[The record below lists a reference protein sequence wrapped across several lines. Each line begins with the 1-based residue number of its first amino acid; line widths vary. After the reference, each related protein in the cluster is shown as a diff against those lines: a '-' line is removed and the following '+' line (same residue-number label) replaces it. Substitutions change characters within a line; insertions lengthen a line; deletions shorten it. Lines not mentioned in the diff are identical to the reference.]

1 MRKYTRLLTTATAVG
16 LSTSLATGIA
26 VAAPTNPEG
35 IEIPSNPET
44 VLGENFADIAST
56 GEFSDLIDQLA
67 KQAQDSQAFL
77 DKLGGDLNSLF
88 VGGDA
93 EKDITAALNELRDV
107 VNSLVT
113 DFAPTESKPSE
124 EDGGTQTG
132 GESTEGIEGTE
143 GTEGVTE
150 GTQAEPEGTESEGTE
165 TDEDESTETGVDAG
179 TQTGEDVDP
188 QPEENKPAPEETE
201 KTEDKESD
209 SAKELTW
216 KIKVSDLTSAY
227 GDKEK
232 VEGQQMVLIDIPE
245 GVDPLSIK
253 VTRDG
258 RDIVVGTSEE
268 STSIAVPAFSDQ
280 ELEVTATVHDG
291 ETKNGVTK
299 KAPKDIELSALAL
312 PVDKAGAIP
321 KVDNTELSV
330 LINKAQ
336 QQGNI
341 SIENIYITKDGD
353 ILVGPDKKPLD
364 LNDAAVGTSGSI
376 EDIATSIISGE
387 TKVSDANSQ
396 LKSFVAA
403 LATLSDK
410 ASPEQKKKAAEYLR
424 EVMKTREGKDS
435 KSTDKTDKSESDK
448 DKTASDLDKLFEDGG
463 LFSELFGGGADKE
476 DENESKVS
484 DKDDKSDKDKTDK
497 DKTDKDKTDKDK
509 TDKDKTDKT
518 ESKDETNGT
527 EPSGEKRLIDEETA
541 ELIKA
546 GLLGAGATLLVSS
559 IVKGL
564 KGGKDLSSSADKA
577 ESEDIKS
584 KDAKDL
590 TVEELLKLAGESAK
604 GAEKTTESAQPTGSE
619 ARTTEREAPTTPSME
634 SESESTSR
642 VAEPSENSQSGSSNY
657 TGTSGG
663 SGSTG
668 SGSTSTSGGS
678 TGGGSTDGYS
688 EGYNDGYDD
697 AAADGAGQPESPA
710 EADYNN
716 AAAESMPV
724 TGMDSST
731 KVLAGLAVALMV
743 AAGAFIGIAR
753 RKTDQ

>member
-26 VAAPTNPEG
+26 VAAPADNA
-35 IEIPSNPET
+35 EINPET
-44 VLGENFADIAST
+44 ILGENFADIAST
-56 GEFSDLIDQLA
+56 GEFSNLIDRIA

-77 DKLGGDLNSLF
+77 DKLGGDLDSLF
-88 VGGDA
+88 KGGDKD
-93 EKDITAALNELRDV
+93 KDITAALEELRDV

-113 DFAPTESKPSE
+113 DFAPTESE
-124 EDGGTQTG
+124 A
-132 GESTEGIEGTE
+132 GES
-143 GTEGVTE
+143 
-150 GTQAEPEGTESEGTE
+150 
-165 TDEDESTETGVDAG
+165 ESTETG
-179 TQTGEDVDP
+179 TQTGEESTEGAEDGTEDTETQPEGTEAGEGESTESGVDAGAQTGEDTDP
-188 QPEENKPAPEETE
+188 QPEESTSGSDEGTD
-201 KTEDKESD
+201 KTDKTDTDKKSD
-209 SAKELTW
+209 SAKELSW

-227 GDKEK
+227 GDKDK

-258 RDIVVGTSEE
+258 RDIVVGTSED

-280 ELEVTATVHDG
+280 ELEVTATVKDG
-291 ETKNGVTK
+291 ETKNGVTSMP
-299 KAPKDIELSALAL
+299 PKDIELSALAL

-341 SIENIYITKDGD
+341 SIENIYITEDGD

-364 LNDAAVGTSGSI
+364 LSDAAVGTTGSI

-410 ASPEQKKKAAEYLR
+410 ASPEQKEKAAEYLR
-424 EVMKTREGKDS
+424 EVMNKREGKDS
-435 KSTDKTDKSESDK
+435 ESTDKTDKSESEGDKSKSDSDK
-448 DKTASDLDKLFEDGG
+448 DKTAGDLDSLFEEGG

-484 DKDDKSDKDKTDK
+484 DKDGKSDKSESEDKTD
-497 DKTDKDKTDKDK
+497 DTDQT
-509 TDKDKTDKT
+509 
-518 ESKDETNGT
+518 
-527 EPSGEKRLIDEETA
+527 GEKRLIDDETA
-541 ELIKA
+541 KLIKT
-546 GLLGAGATLLVSS
+546 GLLGAGATLLVST
-559 IVKGL
+559 IVKDL
-564 KGGKDLSSSADKA
+564 KEGKGLSSSADKTEA
-577 ESEDIKS
+577 

-590 TVEELLKLAGESAK
+590 TVEELLKLAGESEK
-604 GAEKTTESAQPTGSE
+604 TGEKTTESARPTESST
-619 ARTTEREAPTTPSME
+619 RTTERDESTTPSTE
-634 SESESTSR
+634 SERESTSR
-642 VAEPSENSQSGSSNY
+642 ASEPREDSQSGVATEPTDTGSTGTTSGTTSGSSN
-657 TGTSGG
+657 T
-663 SGSTG
+663 GSTG
-668 SGSTSTSGGS
+668 SRSGSTSNTGGS
-678 TGGGSTDGYS
+678 AGSAGSDGYS

-697 AAADGAGQPESPA
+697 AAADGAEQPASPA

-731 KVLAGLAVALMV
+731 KILAGLAVALLV

-753 RKTDQ
+753 RKTD

>member
-26 VAAPTNPEG
+26 VAAPADKA
-35 IEIPSNPET
+35 EINPET
-44 VLGENFADIAST
+44 ILGENFADIAST
-56 GEFSDLIDQLA
+56 GEFSNLIDRIA

-77 DKLGGDLNSLF
+77 DKLGGDLDSLF
-88 VGGDA
+88 KGGDKD
-93 EKDITAALNELRDV
+93 KDITAALEELRDV

-113 DFAPTESKPSE
+113 DFAPTESEAGESE
-124 EDGGTQTG
+124 STETGTQTG
-132 GESTEGIEGTE
+132 EESTEGAEDGTEDTETQPEGTEAGEGESTE
-143 GTEGVTE
+143 
-150 GTQAEPEGTESEGTE
+150 S
-165 TDEDESTETGVDAG
+165 GVDAG
-179 TQTGEDVDP
+179 TQTGEDTNP
-188 QPEENKPAPEETE
+188 KPEEGTSGSDESTD
-201 KTEDKESD
+201 KTDKTDTDKKSD
-209 SAKELTW
+209 SAKELIW

-227 GDKEK
+227 GDKDK

-258 RDIVVGTSEE
+258 RDIVVGTSED

-280 ELEVTATVHDG
+280 ELEVTATVKDG
-291 ETKNGVTK
+291 ETKNGVTSMP
-299 KAPKDIELSALAL
+299 PKDIELSALAL

-330 LINKAQ
+330 LLNKAQ

-364 LNDAAVGTSGSI
+364 LSDAAVGTTGSI

-410 ASPEQKKKAAEYLR
+410 ASPEQKEKAAEYLR
-424 EVMKTREGKDS
+424 EVMKTREGKGS
-435 KSTDKTDKSESDK
+435 KSTDKADKSESDK

-476 DENESKVS
+476 DKNESKVT
-484 DKDDKSDKDKTDK
+484 DKDDKSDKS
-497 DKTDKDKTDKDK
+497 
-509 TDKDKTDKT
+509 DKTDKT
-518 ESKDETNGT
+518 DSEDKTDKTDDTSKTGKEG
-527 EPSGEKRLIDEETA
+527 LIDEKTA

-546 GLLGAGATLLVSS
+546 GLLGAGATLLVSTIAKS
-559 IVKGL
+559 L
-564 KGGKDLSSSADKA
+564 KGDKGLSSSADKTD
-577 ESEDIKS
+577 S
-584 KDAKDL
+584 AKDL
-590 TVEELLKLAGESAK
+590 NVEELLKRVSESEK
-604 GAEKTTESAQPTGSE
+604 TGEKTTES
-619 ARTTEREAPTTPSME
+619 TTSTPTTASKE
-634 SESESTSR
+634 SETPRSESTSKSASSD
-642 VAEPSENSQSGSSNY
+642 AESDKDSNSAVDEP
-657 TGTSGG
+657 TDAGTTGG

-668 SGSTSTSGGS
+668 AGSNSGQSGSTGRSGGGS

-697 AAADGAGQPESPA
+697 AAADGAEQPASPA

-731 KVLAGLAVALMV
+731 KILAGLAVALMV

>member
-26 VAAPTNPEG
+26 VAAPADNA
-35 IEIPSNPET
+35 EINPET
-44 VLGENFADIAST
+44 ILGEDFADIAST
-56 GEFSDLIDQLA
+56 GEFSNLIDRIA

-77 DKLGGDLNSLF
+77 DKLGGDLDSLF
-88 VGGDA
+88 KGGDKD
-93 EKDITAALNELRDV
+93 KDITAALEELRDV

-113 DFAPTESKPSE
+113 DFAPTESEAGESE
-124 EDGGTQTG
+124 STETGTQTG
-132 GESTEGIEGTE
+132 EESTEGAEDGTEDTETQPEGTEAGEGESTE
-143 GTEGVTE
+143 
-150 GTQAEPEGTESEGTE
+150 S
-165 TDEDESTETGVDAG
+165 GVDAG
-179 TQTGEDVDP
+179 TQTGEDTNP
-188 QPEENKPAPEETE
+188 KPEEGTSGSDESTD
-201 KTEDKESD
+201 KTDKTDTDKKSD
-209 SAKELTW
+209 SAKELIW

-227 GDKEK
+227 GDEEK

-258 RDIVVGTSEE
+258 RDIVVGTSED

-280 ELEVTATVHDG
+280 ELEVTATVKDG
-291 ETKNGVTK
+291 ETKNGVTSMP
-299 KAPKDIELSALAL
+299 PKDIELSALAL

-341 SIENIYITKDGD
+341 SIENIYITEDGD
-353 ILVGPDKKPLD
+353 ILVGSDKKPLD
-364 LNDAAVGTSGSI
+364 LSDAAVGTTGSI

-410 ASPEQKKKAAEYLR
+410 ASPEQKEKAAEYLR
-424 EVMKTREGKDS
+424 EVMKTREGEDS
-435 KSTDKTDKSESDK
+435 ESTDKTDKTESEGDKSEGDKSETDK
-448 DKTASDLDKLFEDGG
+448 DKTASDLDSLFEEGG
-463 LFSELFGGGADKE
+463 IFSDLFGGGADKE
-476 DENESKVS
+476 DENESKAT
-484 DKDDKSDKDKTDK
+484 DKDDKSETDS
-497 DKTDKDKTDKDK
+497 
-509 TDKDKTDKT
+509 DKT
-518 ESKDETNGT
+518 ESEDETDGI
-527 EPSGEKRLIDEETA
+527 EPSGEKRLVDEETA
-541 ELIKA
+541 KLIKT

-559 IVKGL
+559 LVKGL
-564 KGGKDLSSSADKA
+564 KEDKGLSSSADKT
-577 ESEDIKS
+577 ESE
-584 KDAKDL
+584 DAKDL
-590 TVEELLKLAGESAK
+590 TVEELLKLAGESEK
-604 GAEKTTESAQPTGSE
+604 TGEKTTESET
-619 ARTTEREAPTTPSME
+619 RTTEREESTTPSTE
-634 SESESTSR
+634 SERESTSR
-642 VAEPSENSQSGSSNY
+642 ASEPREDSQSGVATEPTDTGSTGTTSGTTSGSSN
-657 TGTSGG
+657 T
-663 SGSTG
+663 GSTG
-668 SGSTSTSGGS
+668 SRSGSTSNTGGS
-678 TGGGSTDGYS
+678 AGSAGSDGYS

-697 AAADGAGQPESPA
+697 AAADGAEQPASPA

-731 KVLAGLAVALMV
+731 KILAGLAVALVV

-753 RKTDQ
+753 RKTD

>member
-44 VLGENFADIAST
+44 ILGENFADIAST

-88 VGGDA
+88 KGGDA

-113 DFAPTESKPSE
+113 DFAPTESETSG
-124 EDGGTQTG
+124 EDEGTQTG
-132 GESTEGIEGTE
+132 GESTEGAEDGTE
-143 GTEGVTE
+143 DTE
-150 GTQAEPEGTESEGTE
+150 TQPEGTEAG
-165 TDEDESTETGVDAG
+165 EDESTESGVDAG
-179 TQTGEDVDP
+179 TQTGEDTNP
-188 QPEENKPAPEETE
+188 KPEEGTSGSDESTD
-201 KTEDKESD
+201 KTDKTDTDKKSD
-209 SAKELTW
+209 SAKELSW

-227 GDKEK
+227 GDKDK

-258 RDIVVGTSEE
+258 RDIVVGTSED

-280 ELEVTATVHDG
+280 ELEVTATVKDG

-321 KVDNTELSV
+321 KVDNNELSV
-330 LINKAQ
+330 LLNKAQ

-364 LNDAAVGTSGSI
+364 LSDAAVGTTGSI

-387 TKVSDANSQ
+387 TKVSDANAQ

-410 ASPEQKKKAAEYLR
+410 ATPEQKEKAAEYLR
-424 EVMKTREGKDS
+424 EVMKTRDGEDS
-435 KSTDKTDKSESDK
+435 KSTDKPESDKDKSESDK

-476 DENESKVS
+476 DKNESKVT
-484 DKDDKSDKDKTDK
+484 DKDDKSDKS
-497 DKTDKDKTDKDK
+497 
-509 TDKDKTDKT
+509 DKTDKT
-518 ESKDETNGT
+518 DSEDKTDKTDDTSKTGKEG
-527 EPSGEKRLIDEETA
+527 LIDEKTA

-546 GLLGAGATLLVSS
+546 GLLGAGATLLVSTIAKS
-559 IVKGL
+559 L
-564 KGGKDLSSSADKA
+564 KGDKGLSSSADKTD
-577 ESEDIKS
+577 S
-584 KDAKDL
+584 AKDL
-590 TVEELLKLAGESAK
+590 NVEELLKRVSESDKAG
-604 GAEKTTESAQPTGSE
+604 EKTTESTESAAS
-619 ARTTEREAPTTPSME
+619 TTASKE
-634 SESESTSR
+634 SETPRSESTSKSASSD
-642 VAEPSENSQSGSSNY
+642 AESDKDSNSAVDEP
-657 TGTSGG
+657 TDAGTTGG

-668 SGSTSTSGGS
+668 AGSNSGQSGSTGRSGGGS

-697 AAADGAGQPESPA
+697 AAADGAEQPASPA

>member
-26 VAAPTNPEG
+26 VAAPENNAEV
-35 IEIPSNPET
+35 NPET
-44 VLGENFADIAST
+44 ILGENFADIAST
-56 GEFSDLIDQLA
+56 GEFSNLIDRIA

-77 DKLGGDLNSLF
+77 DKLGGDLDSLF
-88 VGGDA
+88 KGGDKD
-93 EKDITAALNELRDV
+93 KDITAALEELRDV

-113 DFAPTESKPSE
+113 DFTPTESETSG
-124 EDGGTQTG
+124 EDEGTQTG
-132 GESTEGIEGTE
+132 GESTEGADGTEGTE
-143 GTEGVTE
+143 STEGVTE
-150 GTQAEPEGTESEGTE
+150 GTQTEPEGTESEDTE
-165 TDEDESTETGVDAG
+165 TGEGESTETGVDVG
-179 TQTGEDVDP
+179 TQTGEGEDA
-188 QPEENKPAPEETE
+188 QPEENKPASEETE
-201 KTEDKESD
+201 KTDDKESE
-209 SAKELTW
+209 SSSKELTW

-227 GDKEK
+227 GDEEK

-258 RDIVVGTSEE
+258 RDIVVGTSED

-280 ELEVTATVHDG
+280 ELEVTATVKDG
-291 ETKNGVTK
+291 ETKNGVTSMP
-299 KAPKDIELSALAL
+299 PKDIELSALAL

-330 LINKAQ
+330 LLNKAQ
-336 QQGNI
+336 QQGNV
-341 SIENIYITKDGD
+341 SIENIFITEDGD

-364 LNDAAVGTSGSI
+364 LSDAAVGTTGSI

-410 ASPEQKKKAAEYLR
+410 ASPEQKEKAAEYLR
-424 EVMKTREGKDS
+424 EVMETREGKDS
-435 KSTDKTDKSESDK
+435 KSTDKTDKAESKDDKSKSDK
-448 DKTASDLDKLFEDGG
+448 GKTAGDLDSLFEEGG
-463 LFSELFGGGADKE
+463 IFSDLFGGGADKE
-476 DENESKVS
+476 DENESKAT
-484 DKDDKSDKDKTDK
+484 DKDDKSETDS
-497 DKTDKDKTDKDK
+497 
-509 TDKDKTDKT
+509 DKT
-518 ESKDETNGT
+518 ESEDETDGI
-527 EPSGEKRLIDEETA
+527 EPSGEKRLVDEETA
-541 ELIKA
+541 KLIKT

-559 IVKGL
+559 LVKGL
-564 KGGKDLSSSADKA
+564 KEGNGLSSSADKT
-577 ESEDIKS
+577 ES

-590 TVEELLKLAGESAK
+590 TVEELLKLAGESEK
-604 GAEKTTESAQPTGSE
+604 TGEKTTESET
-619 ARTTEREAPTTPSME
+619 RTTEREESTTPSTE
-634 SESESTSR
+634 NERESTSR
-642 VAEPSENSQSGSSNY
+642 VSEPREDSQSGVATEPTDTGSTGTTSGTTSGSSN
-657 TGTSGG
+657 T
-663 SGSTG
+663 GSTG
-668 SGSTSTSGGS
+668 SRSGSTSNTGGS
-678 TGGGSTDGYS
+678 AGSAGSDGYS

-697 AAADGAGQPESPA
+697 AAADGAEQPASPA

-753 RKTDQ
+753 RKTD

>member
-26 VAAPTNPEG
+26 VAAPADNA
-35 IEIPSNPET
+35 EINPET
-44 VLGENFADIAST
+44 ILGENFADIAST
-56 GEFSDLIDQLA
+56 GEFSNLIDRIA

-77 DKLGGDLNSLF
+77 DKLGGDLDSLF
-88 VGGDA
+88 KGGDKD
-93 EKDITAALNELRDV
+93 KDITAALEELRDV

-113 DFAPTESKPSE
+113 DFAPTESEAGESE
-124 EDGGTQTG
+124 STETGTQTG
-132 GESTEGIEGTE
+132 EESTEGAEDGTEDTETQPEGTEAGEGESTE
-143 GTEGVTE
+143 
-150 GTQAEPEGTESEGTE
+150 S
-165 TDEDESTETGVDAG
+165 GVDAG
-179 TQTGEDVDP
+179 TQTGEDTNP
-188 QPEENKPAPEETE
+188 KPEEGTSGSDESTD
-201 KTEDKESD
+201 KTDKTDTDKKSD

-227 GDKEK
+227 GDEEK

-280 ELEVTATVHDG
+280 ELEVTATVKDG
-291 ETKNGVTK
+291 ETKNGVTSMP
-299 KAPKDIELSALAL
+299 PKDIELSALAL

-330 LINKAQ
+330 LLNKAQ
-336 QQGNI
+336 QQGNV
-341 SIENIYITKDGD
+341 SIENIFITEDGD

-364 LNDAAVGTSGSI
+364 LSDAAVGTTGSI

-410 ASPEQKKKAAEYLR
+410 ASPEQKEKAAEYLR
-424 EVMKTREGKDS
+424 EVMETREGKDS
-435 KSTDKTDKSESDK
+435 KSTDKTDKSESKDDKSKSDSDK
-448 DKTASDLDKLFEDGG
+448 DKTVGDLDSLFEEGG
-463 LFSELFGGGADKE
+463 LFSDLFGGGADKE
-476 DENESKVS
+476 DENESKAT
-484 DKDDKSDKDKTDK
+484 DKDDKSETDS
-497 DKTDKDKTDKDK
+497 
-509 TDKDKTDKT
+509 DKT
-518 ESKDETNGT
+518 ESEDETDGI
-527 EPSGEKRLIDEETA
+527 EPSGEKRLVDEETA
-541 ELIKA
+541 KLIKT

-559 IVKGL
+559 LVKGL
-564 KGGKDLSSSADKA
+564 KEGNGLSSSADKT
-577 ESEDIKS
+577 ES

-590 TVEELLKLAGESAK
+590 TVEELLKLAGESEK
-604 GAEKTTESAQPTGSE
+604 TGEKTTESET
-619 ARTTEREAPTTPSME
+619 RTTEREESTTPSTE
-634 SESESTSR
+634 SERESTSR
-642 VAEPSENSQSGSSNY
+642 ASEPREDSQSGVATEPTDTGSTGTTSGTTSGSSN
-657 TGTSGG
+657 T
-663 SGSTG
+663 GSTG
-668 SGSTSTSGGS
+668 SRSGSTSNTGGS
-678 TGGGSTDGYS
+678 AGSAGSDGYS

-697 AAADGAGQPESPA
+697 AAADGAEQPASPA

-753 RKTDQ
+753 RKTD

>member
-26 VAAPTNPEG
+26 VAAPENNAEV
-35 IEIPSNPET
+35 NPET
-44 VLGENFADIAST
+44 ILGENFADIAST
-56 GEFSDLIDQLA
+56 GEFSNLIDRIA

-77 DKLGGDLNSLF
+77 DKLGGDLDSLF
-88 VGGDA
+88 KGGDKD
-93 EKDITAALNELRDV
+93 KDITAALNELRDV

-113 DFAPTESKPSE
+113 DFAPTES
-124 EDGGTQTG
+124 
-132 GESTEGIEGTE
+132 GES
-143 GTEGVTE
+143 
-150 GTQAEPEGTESEGTE
+150 
-165 TDEDESTETGVDAG
+165 ESTETG
-179 TQTGEDVDP
+179 TQTGEGSTEGAEDGTEDTEA
-188 QPEENKPAPEETE
+188 QPEGTEAGEGESTESGVDVGIQTGEDTDPKPEEGTSGSHE
-201 KTEDKESD
+201 DADETDKTDADKKSD
-209 SAKELTW
+209 SAKELSW

-227 GDKEK
+227 GDKDK

-258 RDIVVGTSEE
+258 RDIVVGTSED

-280 ELEVTATVHDG
+280 ELEVTATVKDG

-312 PVDKAGAIP
+312 PVDKAGVIP

-330 LINKAQ
+330 LLNKAQ

-364 LNDAAVGTSGSI
+364 LSDAAVGTTGSI

-410 ASPEQKKKAAEYLR
+410 ASPEQKEKAAEYLR
-424 EVMKTREGKDS
+424 EVMKTRDGEDS
-435 KSTDKTDKSESDK
+435 KSTDKPESDKDKSESDK

-476 DENESKVS
+476 DKNESKVT
-484 DKDDKSDKDKTDK
+484 DKDDKSDKS
-497 DKTDKDKTDKDK
+497 
-509 TDKDKTDKT
+509 DKTDKT
-518 ESKDETNGT
+518 DSEDKTDKTDDTSKTGKEG
-527 EPSGEKRLIDEETA
+527 LIDEKTA

-546 GLLGAGATLLVSS
+546 GLLGAGATLLVSTIAKS
-559 IVKGL
+559 L
-564 KGGKDLSSSADKA
+564 KGDKGLSSSADKTD
-577 ESEDIKS
+577 S
-584 KDAKDL
+584 AKDL
-590 TVEELLKLAGESAK
+590 NVEELLKRVSESEK
-604 GAEKTTESAQPTGSE
+604 TGEKTTES
-619 ARTTEREAPTTPSME
+619 TTSTPTTASKE
-634 SESESTSR
+634 SETPRSESTSKS
-642 VAEPSENSQSGSSNY
+642 ASSNAESDKDSDSAVDEP
-657 TGTSGG
+657 TDAGTTGG

-668 SGSTSTSGGS
+668 AGSNSGQSGSTGRSGGGS

-697 AAADGAGQPESPA
+697 AAADGAEQPASPA

-731 KVLAGLAVALMV
+731 KILAGLAVALMV

>member
-26 VAAPTNPEG
+26 VAAPADNA
-35 IEIPSNPET
+35 EINPET
-44 VLGENFADIAST
+44 ILGENFADIAST
-56 GEFSDLIDQLA
+56 GEFSNLIDRIA

-77 DKLGGDLNSLF
+77 DKLGGDLDSLF
-88 VGGDA
+88 KGGDKD
-93 EKDITAALNELRDV
+93 KDITAALEELRDV

-113 DFAPTESKPSE
+113 DFAPTESEAGESE
-124 EDGGTQTG
+124 STETGTQTG
-132 GESTEGIEGTE
+132 EESTEGAEDGTEDTETQPEGTEAGKGESTE
-143 GTEGVTE
+143 
-150 GTQAEPEGTESEGTE
+150 S
-165 TDEDESTETGVDAG
+165 GVDAG
-179 TQTGEDVDP
+179 TQTGEDTNP
-188 QPEENKPAPEETE
+188 KSEEGTSGSDESTD
-201 KTEDKESD
+201 KTDKTDTDKKSD

-216 KIKVSDLTSAY
+216 KIKVSDLASAY
-227 GDKEK
+227 GDKEE

-280 ELEVTATVHDG
+280 ELEVTATVKDG

-330 LINKAQ
+330 LLNKAQ
-336 QQGNI
+336 QQGNV
-341 SIENIYITKDGD
+341 SIENIYITEDGD

-364 LNDAAVGTSGSI
+364 LSDAAVGTTGSI

-410 ASPEQKKKAAEYLR
+410 ASPEQKEKAAEYLR
-424 EVMKTREGKDS
+424 EVMKTRDGEDS
-435 KSTDKTDKSESDK
+435 KSTDKPESDKDKSESDK

-476 DENESKVS
+476 DKNESKVT
-484 DKDDKSDKDKTDK
+484 DKDDKSDKS
-497 DKTDKDKTDKDK
+497 
-509 TDKDKTDKT
+509 DKTDKT
-518 ESKDETNGT
+518 DSEDKTDKTDDTSKTGKEG
-527 EPSGEKRLIDEETA
+527 LIDEKTA

-546 GLLGAGATLLVSS
+546 GLLGAGATLLVSTIAKS
-559 IVKGL
+559 L
-564 KGGKDLSSSADKA
+564 KGDKGLSSSADKTD
-577 ESEDIKS
+577 S
-584 KDAKDL
+584 AKDL
-590 TVEELLKLAGESAK
+590 NVEELLKRVSES
-604 GAEKTTESAQPTGSE
+604 EKTGEKITES
-619 ARTTEREAPTTPSME
+619 TTSTPTTASKE
-634 SESESTSR
+634 SETPRSESTSKSASSD
-642 VAEPSENSQSGSSNY
+642 AESDKDSNSAVDEP
-657 TGTSGG
+657 TDAGTTGG

-668 SGSTSTSGGS
+668 AGSNSGQSGSTGRSGGGS

-697 AAADGAGQPESPA
+697 AAADGAEQPASPA

-731 KVLAGLAVALMV
+731 KILAGLAVALMV

-753 RKTDQ
+753 RKTD

>member
-26 VAAPTNPEG
+26 VAAPADNAEV
-35 IEIPSNPET
+35 NPET
-44 VLGENFADIAST
+44 ILGENFADIAST
-56 GEFSDLIDQLA
+56 GEFSNLIDRIA

-77 DKLGGDLNSLF
+77 DKLGGDLDSLF
-88 VGGDA
+88 KGGDKD
-93 EKDITAALNELRDV
+93 KDITAALNELRDV

-113 DFAPTESKPSE
+113 DFAPTESESGE
-124 EDGGTQTG
+124 GESTESGETETGTQTG
-132 GESTEGIEGTE
+132 GESTEGTDNTEGGTE
-143 GTEGVTE
+143 D
-150 GTQAEPEGTESEGTE
+150 TES
-165 TDEDESTETGVDAG
+165 GVDAG
-179 TQTGEDVDP
+179 TQTGEDTNP
-188 QPEENKPAPEETE
+188 KPEEGTSGSDESTDETD
-201 KTEDKESD
+201 KTDTDKKSD
-209 SAKELTW
+209 SAKELSW
-216 KIKVSDLTSAY
+216 KIKVSDLTSVY
-227 GDKEK
+227 GDKDK

-258 RDIVVGTSEE
+258 RDIVVGTSED

-280 ELEVTATVHDG
+280 ELEVTATVKDG

-330 LINKAQ
+330 LLNKAQ

-364 LNDAAVGTSGSI
+364 LSDAAVGTTGSI

-410 ASPEQKKKAAEYLR
+410 ASPEQKEKAAEYLR
-424 EVMKTREGKDS
+424 EVMKTRDGEDS
-435 KSTDKTDKSESDK
+435 KSTDKPESDKDKSESDK

-476 DENESKVS
+476 DKNESKVT
-484 DKDDKSDKDKTDK
+484 DKDDKSDKS
-497 DKTDKDKTDKDK
+497 
-509 TDKDKTDKT
+509 DKTDKT
-518 ESKDETNGT
+518 DSEDKTDKTDDTSKTGKEG
-527 EPSGEKRLIDEETA
+527 LIDEKTA

-546 GLLGAGATLLVSS
+546 GLLGAGATLLVSTIAKS
-559 IVKGL
+559 L
-564 KGGKDLSSSADKA
+564 KGDKGLSSSADKTD
-577 ESEDIKS
+577 S
-584 KDAKDL
+584 AKDL
-590 TVEELLKLAGESAK
+590 NVEELLKRVSESEK
-604 GAEKTTESAQPTGSE
+604 TGEKTTES
-619 ARTTEREAPTTPSME
+619 TTSTPTTASKE
-634 SESESTSR
+634 SETPRSESTSKSASSD
-642 VAEPSENSQSGSSNY
+642 AESDKDSNSAVDEP
-657 TGTSGG
+657 TDAGTTGG

-668 SGSTSTSGGS
+668 AGSNSGQSGSTGRSGGGS

-697 AAADGAGQPESPA
+697 AAADGAEQPASPA

-731 KVLAGLAVALMV
+731 KILAGLAVALMV

>member
-26 VAAPTNPEG
+26 VAAPADNA
-35 IEIPSNPET
+35 EINPET
-44 VLGENFADIAST
+44 ILGENFADIAST
-56 GEFSDLIDQLA
+56 GEFSNLIDRIA

-77 DKLGGDLNSLF
+77 DKLGGDLDSLF
-88 VGGDA
+88 KGGDKD
-93 EKDITAALNELRDV
+93 KDITAALEELRDV

-113 DFAPTESKPSE
+113 DFAPTESEAGESE
-124 EDGGTQTG
+124 STETGTQTG
-132 GESTEGIEGTE
+132 EESTEGAEDGTEDTETQPEGTEAGEGESTE
-143 GTEGVTE
+143 
-150 GTQAEPEGTESEGTE
+150 S
-165 TDEDESTETGVDAG
+165 GVDAG
-179 TQTGEDVDP
+179 TQTGEDTNP
-188 QPEENKPAPEETE
+188 KPEEGTSGSDESTD
-201 KTEDKESD
+201 KTDKTDTDKKSD
-209 SAKELTW
+209 SAKELSW

-258 RDIVVGTSEE
+258 RDIVVGTSED

-280 ELEVTATVHDG
+280 ELEVTATVKDG
-291 ETKNGVTK
+291 ETKSGVTSMP
-299 KAPKDIELSALAL
+299 PKDIELSALAL

-341 SIENIYITKDGD
+341 SIENIYITEDGD

-364 LNDAAVGTSGSI
+364 LSDAAVGTTGSI

-410 ASPEQKKKAAEYLR
+410 ASPEQKEKAAEYLR

-435 KSTDKTDKSESDK
+435 ESTDKTDKSESKDDKSKSGSDK
-448 DKTASDLDKLFEDGG
+448 DKTAGDLDSLFEEGG
-463 LFSELFGGGADKE
+463 IFSDLFGGGADKE
-476 DENESKVS
+476 DENESKAT
-484 DKDDKSDKDKTDK
+484 DKDDKSDEDKTDK
-497 DKTDKDKTDKDK
+497 SETDS
-509 TDKDKTDKT
+509 DKT
-518 ESKDETNGT
+518 ESEDETDNT
-527 EPSGEKRLIDEETA
+527 DQTGEKRLIDDETA
-541 ELIKA
+541 KLIKT

-559 IVKGL
+559 LVKGL
-564 KGGKDLSSSADKA
+564 KEGKGLSSSADKT
-577 ESEDIKS
+577 ES

-590 TVEELLKLAGESAK
+590 TVEELLKLAGESEK
-604 GAEKTTESAQPTGSE
+604 TGEKTTESET
-619 ARTTEREAPTTPSME
+619 RTTEREESTTPSTE
-634 SESESTSR
+634 SERESTSR
-642 VAEPSENSQSGSSNY
+642 ASEPREDSQSGVATEPTDTGSTGTTSGTTSGSSN
-657 TGTSGG
+657 T
-663 SGSTG
+663 GSTG
-668 SGSTSTSGGS
+668 SRSGSTSNTGGS
-678 TGGGSTDGYS
+678 AGSNGSDGYS

-697 AAADGAGQPESPA
+697 AAADGAEQPASPA

-731 KVLAGLAVALMV
+731 KILAGLAVALMV

-753 RKTDQ
+753 RKTD

>member
-26 VAAPTNPEG
+26 VAAPADNAEV
-35 IEIPSNPET
+35 NPET
-44 VLGENFADIAST
+44 ILGENFADIAST
-56 GEFSDLIDQLA
+56 GEFSNLIDRIA

-77 DKLGGDLNSLF
+77 DKLGGDLDSLF
-88 VGGDA
+88 KGGDKD
-93 EKDITAALNELRDV
+93 KDITAALNELRDV

-113 DFAPTESKPSE
+113 DFAPTESGES
-124 EDGGTQTG
+124 
-132 GESTEGIEGTE
+132 ESTETGAQTGEASTE
-143 GTEGVTE
+143 GAEGATEDTE
-150 GTQAEPEGTESEGTE
+150 TQPEGTEAGEG
-165 TDEDESTETGVDAG
+165 ESAGSGVDAG
-179 TQTGEDVDP
+179 TQTGEDTDP
-188 QPEENKPAPEETE
+188 KPEEGTSGSHEDADETD
-201 KTEDKESD
+201 KTDADKKSD
-209 SAKELTW
+209 SAKELSW

-227 GDKEK
+227 GDKDK

-258 RDIVVGTSEE
+258 RDIVVGTSED

-280 ELEVTATVHDG
+280 ELEVTATVKDG

-330 LINKAQ
+330 LLNKAQ

-353 ILVGPDKKPLD
+353 ILVGPDKKLLD
-364 LNDAAVGTSGSI
+364 LSDAAVGTTGSI

-410 ASPEQKKKAAEYLR
+410 ASPEQKEKAAEYLR
-424 EVMKTREGKDS
+424 EVMKTRDGEDS
-435 KSTDKTDKSESDK
+435 KSTDKPESDKDKSESDK

-476 DENESKVS
+476 DKNESKVT
-484 DKDDKSDKDKTDK
+484 DKDDKSDKS
-497 DKTDKDKTDKDK
+497 
-509 TDKDKTDKT
+509 DKTDKT
-518 ESKDETNGT
+518 DSEDKTDKTDDTSKTGKEG
-527 EPSGEKRLIDEETA
+527 LIDEKTA

-546 GLLGAGATLLVSS
+546 GLLGAGATLLISTIAKS
-559 IVKGL
+559 L
-564 KGGKDLSSSADKA
+564 KGDKGLSSSADKTD
-577 ESEDIKS
+577 S
-584 KDAKDL
+584 AKDL
-590 TVEELLKLAGESAK
+590 NVEELLKRVSESEK
-604 GAEKTTESAQPTGSE
+604 TGEKTTES
-619 ARTTEREAPTTPSME
+619 TTSTPTTASKE
-634 SESESTSR
+634 SETPRSESTSKSASSD
-642 VAEPSENSQSGSSNY
+642 AESDKDSNSAVDEPTDAGS
-657 TGTSGG
+657 TGG
-663 SGSTG
+663 SGSTNSG
-668 SGSTSTSGGS
+668 SNSGQSGSTGRSGGGS

-697 AAADGAGQPESPA
+697 AAADGAEQPASPA

-731 KVLAGLAVALMV
+731 KILAGLAVALMV

>member
-26 VAAPTNPEG
+26 VAAPADNA
-35 IEIPSNPET
+35 EINPET
-44 VLGENFADIAST
+44 ILGENFADIAST
-56 GEFSDLIDQLA
+56 GEFSNLIDRIA
-67 KQAQDSQAFL
+67 KQAQDFQAFL
-77 DKLGGDLNSLF
+77 DKLGGDLDSLF
-88 VGGDA
+88 KGGDKD
-93 EKDITAALNELRDV
+93 KDITAALEELRDV

-113 DFAPTESKPSE
+113 DFAPTESEAGESE
-124 EDGGTQTG
+124 STETGTQTG
-132 GESTEGIEGTE
+132 EESTEGAEDGTEDTETQPEGTEAGEGESTE
-143 GTEGVTE
+143 
-150 GTQAEPEGTESEGTE
+150 S
-165 TDEDESTETGVDAG
+165 GVDAG
-179 TQTGEDVDP
+179 TQTGEDTNP
-188 QPEENKPAPEETE
+188 KPEEGTSGSDESTD
-201 KTEDKESD
+201 KTDKTDTDKKSD

-227 GDKEK
+227 GDEEK

-258 RDIVVGTSEE
+258 RDIVVGTSED

-280 ELEVTATVHDG
+280 ELEVTATVKDG
-291 ETKNGVTK
+291 ETKNGVTSMP
-299 KAPKDIELSALAL
+299 PKDIELSALAL

-341 SIENIYITKDGD
+341 SIENIYITEDGD

-364 LNDAAVGTSGSI
+364 LNDAAVGTTGSI

-410 ASPEQKKKAAEYLR
+410 ASPEQKEKAAEYLR
-424 EVMKTREGKDS
+424 EVMKTREGEDS
-435 KSTDKTDKSESDK
+435 ESTDKTDKTESEGDKSETDK
-448 DKTASDLDKLFEDGG
+448 DKTASDLDSLFEEGG
-463 LFSELFGGGADKE
+463 IFSDLFGGGADKE
-476 DENESKVS
+476 DENESKAT
-484 DKDDKSDKDKTDK
+484 DKDDKSETDS
-497 DKTDKDKTDKDK
+497 
-509 TDKDKTDKT
+509 DKT
-518 ESKDETNGT
+518 ESEDETDGI
-527 EPSGEKRLIDEETA
+527 EPSGEKRLVDEETA
-541 ELIKA
+541 KLIKT

-559 IVKGL
+559 LVKGL
-564 KGGKDLSSSADKA
+564 KEGNGLSSSADKT
-577 ESEDIKS
+577 ES

-590 TVEELLKLAGESAK
+590 TVEELLKLAGESEK
-604 GAEKTTESAQPTGSE
+604 TGEKTTESET
-619 ARTTEREAPTTPSME
+619 RTTEREESTTPSAE
-634 SESESTSR
+634 SERESTSR
-642 VAEPSENSQSGSSNY
+642 ASEPREDSQSGVATEPTDTGSTGTTSGTTSGSSN
-657 TGTSGG
+657 T
-663 SGSTG
+663 GSTG
-668 SGSTSTSGGS
+668 SRSGSTSNTGGS
-678 TGGGSTDGYS
+678 AGSAGSDGYS

-697 AAADGAGQPESPA
+697 AAADGAEQPASPA

-753 RKTDQ
+753 RKTD

>member
-26 VAAPTNPEG
+26 VAAPADKAEV
-35 IEIPSNPET
+35 NPET
-44 VLGENFADIAST
+44 ILGENFADIAST
-56 GEFSDLIDQLA
+56 GEFSNLIDRIA
-67 KQAQDSQAFL
+67 KQAKDSQDFL
-77 DKLGGDLNSLF
+77 DKLGGDLDSLF
-88 VGGDA
+88 KSGDKD
-93 EKDITAALNELRDV
+93 KDITAALNELRDV

-124 EDGGTQTG
+124 SESTASGETETGTQTG
-132 GESTEGIEGTE
+132 GESAEGSAEDTE
-143 GTEGVTE
+143 
-150 GTQAEPEGTESEGTE
+150 TQPEGTEAG
-165 TDEDESTETGVDAG
+165 EDESTESGVDAG
-179 TQTGEDVDP
+179 TQTGEDTDP
-188 QPEENKPAPEETE
+188 KSE
-201 KTEDKESD
+201 KGTSGSHEGTDKTDKTDTDKKSD
-209 SAKELTW
+209 SAKELSW

-227 GDKEK
+227 GDKDK
-232 VEGQQMVLIDIPE
+232 VEGQQMILIDIPE
-245 GVDPLSIK
+245 GVDPLSVK

-258 RDIVVGTSEE
+258 RDIVVGTSED

-280 ELEVTATVHDG
+280 ELEVTATVKDG

-330 LINKAQ
+330 LLNKAQ

-341 SIENIYITKDGD
+341 SIENIYITEDGD

-364 LNDAAVGTSGSI
+364 LNDAAVGTTGSI

-387 TKVSDANSQ
+387 TKISDANSQ

-403 LATLSDK
+403 LAALSDK
-410 ASPEQKKKAAEYLR
+410 ASPEQKEKAAEYLR
-424 EVMKTREGKDS
+424 EVMKTREGKGS
-435 KSTDKTDKSESDK
+435 KSTDKADKSETNK
-448 DKTASDLDKLFEDGG
+448 DKTTSDLDKLFEDGG
-463 LFSELFGGGADKE
+463 LFSKLFGGGADKE

-484 DKDDKSDKDKTDK
+484 DKDGKSDKSESKDKTD
-497 DKTDKDKTDKDK
+497 DTDQT
-509 TDKDKTDKT
+509 
-518 ESKDETNGT
+518 
-527 EPSGEKRLIDEETA
+527 GEKRLVDEETA
-541 ELIKA
+541 KLIKT
-546 GLLGAGATLLVSS
+546 GLLGAGATLLVST
-559 IVKGL
+559 IVKDL
-564 KGGKDLSSSADKA
+564 KEGKGLSSSADKT
-577 ESEDIKS
+577 ES

-590 TVEELLKLAGESAK
+590 TVEELLKLAGKSEK
-604 GAEKTTESAQPTGSE
+604 TGGKTTESARPTESST
-619 ARTTEREAPTTPSME
+619 RTTERDESTKPSTE
-634 SESESTSR
+634 SERESTSR
-642 VAEPSENSQSGSSNY
+642 ASEPREGSQSGVTTEPTDTGS
-657 TGTSGG
+657 TGTTSG

-668 SGSTSTSGGS
+668 STGSRSGSTSNAGGS
-678 TGGGSTDGYS
+678 AGSNGSDGYS

-697 AAADGAGQPESPA
+697 AAADGAEQPASPA

-731 KVLAGLAVALMV
+731 KILAGLAVALVV

-753 RKTDQ
+753 RKTD

>member
-16 LSTSLATGIA
+16 LSTSLATGVA

-35 IEIPSNPET
+35 IEIPSNPGD

-56 GEFSDLIDQLA
+56 GEFSNLIDRIA
-67 KQAQDSQAFL
+67 KQAQGSQDFL
-77 DKLGGDLNSLF
+77 NKLGGDLDSLLR
-88 VGGDA
+88 GADNDKEIA
-93 EKDITAALNELRDV
+93 AALNELRDV
-107 VNSLVT
+107 VDSLVT
-113 DFAPTESKPSE
+113 DFEPTESTPDKPKPTESKP
-124 EDGGTQTG
+124 
-132 GESTEGIEGTE
+132 TEPKPTE
-143 GTEGVTE
+143 KP
-150 GTQAEPEGTESEGTE
+150 AEPTPDKPDADKPAPSESESDPTE
-165 TDEDESTETGVDAG
+165 TATQPSGNTTETG
-179 TQTGEDVDP
+179 TT
-188 QPEENKPAPEETE
+188 ETE
-201 KTEDKESD
+201 KPETDTGKSGD
-209 SAKELTW
+209 SASEAKELTW

-258 RDIVVGTSEE
+258 RDIVVGTSED

-280 ELEVTATVHDG
+280 ELEVTATVKDG

-330 LINKAQ
+330 LLNKVQ

-364 LNDAAVGTSGSI
+364 LSDAAVGTTGSI

-410 ASPEQKKKAAEYLR
+410 ASPEQKEKAAEYLR
-424 EVMKTREGKDS
+424 EVMNKREGKDS
-435 KSTDKTDKSESDK
+435 KSTDKPESDKDKSESDK

-476 DENESKVS
+476 DKNESKVT
-484 DKDDKSDKDKTDK
+484 DKDDKSDKS
-497 DKTDKDKTDKDK
+497 
-509 TDKDKTDKT
+509 DKTDKT
-518 ESKDETNGT
+518 DSEDKIDKTDDTSKTGKDG
-527 EPSGEKRLIDEETA
+527 LVDEETA

-546 GLLGAGATLLVSS
+546 GLLGAGATLLVSTIAKS
-559 IVKGL
+559 L
-564 KGGKDLSSSADKA
+564 KGDKGLSSSADKTD
-577 ESEDIKS
+577 S
-584 KDAKDL
+584 AKDL
-590 TVEELLKLAGESAK
+590 NVKELLRRVSESDKAG
-604 GAEKTTESAQPTGSE
+604 EKTTES
-619 ARTTEREAPTTPSME
+619 TTSTPTTASKE
-634 SESESTSR
+634 SETPRSESTSKSASSD
-642 VAEPSENSQSGSSNY
+642 AESDKDSNSAVDEP
-657 TGTSGG
+657 TDAGTTGG

-668 SGSTSTSGGS
+668 AGSNSGQSGSTGRSGGGS

-697 AAADGAGQPESPA
+697 AAADGAEQPASPA

-731 KVLAGLAVALMV
+731 KILAGLVVALMV

-753 RKTDQ
+753 RKTD

>member
-26 VAAPTNPEG
+26 VAAPADNAEV
-35 IEIPSNPET
+35 NPET
-44 VLGENFADIAST
+44 ILGENFADIAST
-56 GEFSDLIDQLA
+56 GEFSNLIDRIA
-67 KQAQDSQAFL
+67 KQAKDSQDFL
-77 DKLGGDLNSLF
+77 DKLGGDLDSLF
-88 VGGDA
+88 KGGDKD
-93 EKDITAALNELRDV
+93 KDITAALEELRDV

-124 EDGGTQTG
+124 SESTETGTQTG
-132 GESTEGIEGTE
+132 EESTEGAEDGTE
-143 GTEGVTE
+143 DTE
-150 GTQAEPEGTESEGTE
+150 TQPEGTEAG
-165 TDEDESTETGVDAG
+165 EDESTESGVDAG
-179 TQTGEDVDP
+179 TQTGEDTDP
-188 QPEENKPAPEETE
+188 KPEEGTSGSDESID
-201 KTEDKESD
+201 KTDTDKKSD
-209 SAKELTW
+209 SAKELSW

-227 GDKEK
+227 GDKDK

-280 ELEVTATVHDG
+280 ELEVTATVKDG

-330 LINKAQ
+330 LLNKAQ

-364 LNDAAVGTSGSI
+364 LSDAAVGTTGSI

-410 ASPEQKKKAAEYLR
+410 ASPEQKEKAAEYLR

-435 KSTDKTDKSESDK
+435 ESTDKTDKSKSKDDKSKSDSDK
-448 DKTASDLDKLFEDGG
+448 DKTAGDLDSLFEEGG

-484 DKDDKSDKDKTDK
+484 DKDGKSDKSESKDKTD
-497 DKTDKDKTDKDK
+497 DTDQT
-509 TDKDKTDKT
+509 
-518 ESKDETNGT
+518 
-527 EPSGEKRLIDEETA
+527 GEKRLIDDETA
-541 ELIKA
+541 KLIKT
-546 GLLGAGATLLVSS
+546 GLLGAGATLLVST
-559 IVKGL
+559 IVKDL
-564 KGGKDLSSSADKA
+564 KEGKGLSSSADKT
-577 ESEDIKS
+577 ES

-590 TVEELLKLAGESAK
+590 TVEELLKLAGESEK
-604 GAEKTTESAQPTGSE
+604 TGKKETGGKTTES
-619 ARTTEREAPTTPSME
+619 ARTTEREESTTPSTE
-634 SESESTSR
+634 SERESTSR
-642 VAEPSENSQSGSSNY
+642 ASEPREGSQSGVTTEPTDTGS
-657 TGTSGG
+657 TGTTSG

-668 SGSTSTSGGS
+668 STGSRSGSTSNAGGS
-678 TGGGSTDGYS
+678 AGSNGSDGYS

-697 AAADGAGQPESPA
+697 AAADGAEQPASPA

-731 KVLAGLAVALMV
+731 KILAGLAVALMV

-753 RKTDQ
+753 RKTD

>member
-26 VAAPTNPEG
+26 VAAPADNA
-35 IEIPSNPET
+35 EINPET
-44 VLGENFADIAST
+44 ILGENFADIAST
-56 GEFSDLIDQLA
+56 GEFSNLIDRIA

-77 DKLGGDLNSLF
+77 DKLGGDLDSLF
-88 VGGDA
+88 KGGDKD
-93 EKDITAALNELRDV
+93 KDITAALEELRDV

-113 DFAPTESKPSE
+113 DFAPTESEAGESE
-124 EDGGTQTG
+124 STETGTQTG
-132 GESTEGIEGTE
+132 EESTEGAEDGTEDTETQPEGTEAGKGESTE
-143 GTEGVTE
+143 
-150 GTQAEPEGTESEGTE
+150 S
-165 TDEDESTETGVDAG
+165 GVDAG
-179 TQTGEDVDP
+179 TQTGEDTNP
-188 QPEENKPAPEETE
+188 KSEEGTSGSDESTD
-201 KTEDKESD
+201 KTDKTDTDKKSD

-216 KIKVSDLTSAY
+216 KIKVSDLASAY
-227 GDKEK
+227 GDKEE

-280 ELEVTATVHDG
+280 ELEVTATVKDG
-291 ETKNGVTK
+291 ETKNGVTSMP
-299 KAPKDIELSALAL
+299 PKDIELSALAL

-330 LINKAQ
+330 LLNKAQ
-336 QQGNI
+336 QQGNV
-341 SIENIYITKDGD
+341 SIENIYITEDGD

-364 LNDAAVGTSGSI
+364 LSDAAVGTTGSI

-410 ASPEQKKKAAEYLR
+410 ASPEQKEKAAEYLR
-424 EVMKTREGKDS
+424 EVMKTREGEDS
-435 KSTDKTDKSESDK
+435 ESTDKTDKTESEGDKSETDK
-448 DKTASDLDKLFEDGG
+448 DKTASDLDSLFEEGG
-463 LFSELFGGGADKE
+463 IFSDLFGGGADKE
-476 DENESKVS
+476 DENESKAT
-484 DKDDKSDKDKTDK
+484 DKDDKSDEDKTDK
-497 DKTDKDKTDKDK
+497 SETDS
-509 TDKDKTDKT
+509 DKT
-518 ESKDETNGT
+518 ESEDETDNT
-527 EPSGEKRLIDEETA
+527 DQTGEKRLIDDETA
-541 ELIKA
+541 KLIKT

-559 IVKGL
+559 LVKGL
-564 KGGKDLSSSADKA
+564 KEGNGLSSSADKT
-577 ESEDIKS
+577 ES

-590 TVEELLKLAGESAK
+590 TVEELLKLAGESEK
-604 GAEKTTESAQPTGSE
+604 TGEKTTESET
-619 ARTTEREAPTTPSME
+619 RTTEREESTTPSTE
-634 SESESTSR
+634 SERESTSR
-642 VAEPSENSQSGSSNY
+642 ASEPREDSQSGVATEPTDTGSTGTTSGTTSGSSN
-657 TGTSGG
+657 T
-663 SGSTG
+663 GSTG
-668 SGSTSTSGGS
+668 SRSGSASNTGGS
-678 TGGGSTDGYS
+678 AGSAGSDGYS

-697 AAADGAGQPESPA
+697 AAADGAEQPASPA

-731 KVLAGLAVALMV
+731 KILAGLAVALMV

-753 RKTDQ
+753 RKTD

>member
-26 VAAPTNPEG
+26 VAAPADNA
-35 IEIPSNPET
+35 EINPET
-44 VLGENFADIAST
+44 ILGENFADIAST
-56 GEFSDLIDQLA
+56 GEFSNLIDRIA

-77 DKLGGDLNSLF
+77 DKLGGDLDSLF
-88 VGGDA
+88 KGGDKD
-93 EKDITAALNELRDV
+93 KDITAALEELRDV

-113 DFAPTESKPSE
+113 DFAPTESEAGESE
-124 EDGGTQTG
+124 STETGTQTG
-132 GESTEGIEGTE
+132 EESTEGAEDATEDTETQPEGTKAGEGESTE
-143 GTEGVTE
+143 
-150 GTQAEPEGTESEGTE
+150 S
-165 TDEDESTETGVDAG
+165 GVDAG
-179 TQTGEDVDP
+179 TQTGEDTNP
-188 QPEENKPAPEETE
+188 KSEEGTSGSDESTD
-201 KTEDKESD
+201 KTDKTDTDKKSD
-209 SAKELTW
+209 SAKELIW
-216 KIKVSDLTSAY
+216 KIKVSDLASAY
-227 GDKEK
+227 GDKEE

-280 ELEVTATVHDG
+280 ELEVTATVKDG
-291 ETKNGVTK
+291 ETKNGVTSMP
-299 KAPKDIELSALAL
+299 PKDIELSALAL

-341 SIENIYITKDGD
+341 SIENIYITEDGD

-364 LNDAAVGTSGSI
+364 LSDAAVGTTGSI

-410 ASPEQKKKAAEYLR
+410 ASPEQKEKAAEYLR
-424 EVMKTREGKDS
+424 EVMKTREGEGS
-435 KSTDKTDKSESDK
+435 ESTDKTDKSESKDDKSKSDSDK
-448 DKTASDLDKLFEDGG
+448 DKTVGDLDSLFEEGG
-463 LFSELFGGGADKE
+463 LFSDLFGGGTDKE
-476 DENESKVS
+476 DEKEAEAS
-484 DKDDKSDKDKTDK
+484 DKDDKSDKTDSEAK
-497 DKTDKDKTDKDK
+497 DKADD
-509 TDKDKTDKT
+509 T
-518 ESKDETNGT
+518 EQTS
-527 EPSGEKRLIDEETA
+527 EKRLVDEETA
-541 ELIKA
+541 KLIKT

-559 IVKGL
+559 LVKGL
-564 KGGKDLSSSADKA
+564 KEDKGLSSSADKT
-577 ESEDIKS
+577 ESE
-584 KDAKDL
+584 DAKDL
-590 TVEELLKLAGESAK
+590 TVEELLKLAGESEK
-604 GAEKTTESAQPTGSE
+604 TGEKTTESET
-619 ARTTEREAPTTPSME
+619 RTTEREESTTPSTE
-634 SESESTSR
+634 SERESTSR
-642 VAEPSENSQSGSSNY
+642 ASEPREDSQSGVATEPTDTGSTGTTSGTTSGSSN
-657 TGTSGG
+657 T
-663 SGSTG
+663 GSTG
-668 SGSTSTSGGS
+668 SRSGSTSNTGGS
-678 TGGGSTDGYS
+678 AGSAGSDGYS

-697 AAADGAGQPESPA
+697 AAADGAEQPASPA

-731 KVLAGLAVALMV
+731 KILAGLAVALVV

-753 RKTDQ
+753 RKTD

>member
-16 LSTSLATGIA
+16 LSTSLATGVA

-35 IEIPSNPET
+35 IEIPSNPGN

-56 GEFSDLIDQLA
+56 GEFSNLIDRIA
-67 KQAQDSQAFL
+67 KQAQGSQDFL
-77 DKLGGDLNSLF
+77 NKLGGDLDSLLR
-88 VGGDA
+88 GADNDKEIA
-93 EKDITAALNELRDV
+93 AALNELRDV
-107 VNSLVT
+107 VDSLVT
-113 DFAPTESKPSE
+113 DFEPTESTPDKRKPTESKP
-124 EDGGTQTG
+124 
-132 GESTEGIEGTE
+132 TEPKPTE
-143 GTEGVTE
+143 NP
-150 GTQAEPEGTESEGTE
+150 AEPTPDKPDADKPAPSESESDPTE
-165 TDEDESTETGVDAG
+165 TATQPSGNTTETG
-179 TQTGEDVDP
+179 TT
-188 QPEENKPAPEETE
+188 ETE
-201 KTEDKESD
+201 KPETDTGKSGD
-209 SAKELTW
+209 STSEAKELTW

-258 RDIVVGTSEE
+258 RDIVVGTSED

-280 ELEVTATVHDG
+280 ELEVTATVKDG

-312 PVDKAGAIP
+312 PVDKVGAIP

-330 LINKAQ
+330 LLNKAQ

-364 LNDAAVGTSGSI
+364 LNDAAVGTTGSI
-376 EDIATSIISGE
+376 KDIATSIISGE
-387 TKVSDANSQ
+387 TKVSDANAQ

-410 ASPEQKKKAAEYLR
+410 ATPEQKEKAAAYLR
-424 EVMKTREGKDS
+424 EVMKTRDGEDS
-435 KSTDKTDKSESDK
+435 KSTDKPESDKDKSESDK
-448 DKTASDLDKLFEDGG
+448 DKTVSDLDKLFEDGG

-476 DENESKVS
+476 DKNESKVT
-484 DKDDKSDKDKTDK
+484 DKDDKSDKS
-497 DKTDKDKTDKDK
+497 
-509 TDKDKTDKT
+509 DKTDKT
-518 ESKDETNGT
+518 DSEDKTDKTDDTSKTGEEGLVDE
-527 EPSGEKRLIDEETA
+527 KTA

-546 GLLGAGATLLVSS
+546 GLLGAGATLLVSTIAKS
-559 IVKGL
+559 L
-564 KGGKDLSSSADKA
+564 KGDKGLSSSADKTD
-577 ESEDIKS
+577 S
-584 KDAKDL
+584 AKDL
-590 TVEELLKLAGESAK
+590 TVEELLKRVSESEK
-604 GAEKTTESAQPTGSE
+604 TGEKTTKSTESST
-619 ARTTEREAPTTPSME
+619 PTTASKE
-634 SESESTSR
+634 SETPRSESTSK
-642 VAEPSENSQSGSSNY
+642 STSSNAESDKN
-657 TGTSGG
+657 TDSAVDEPTDAGTTGG
-663 SGSTG
+663 SGSTNSG
-668 SGSTSTSGGS
+668 SNSGHSGSTGRSGGSTSGGSTSGGS

-697 AAADGAGQPESPA
+697 AAADGAEQPASPA

-731 KVLAGLAVALMV
+731 KILAGLAEALMV

-753 RKTDQ
+753 RKTD

>member
-16 LSTSLATGIA
+16 LSTSLVTGIA
-26 VAAPTNPEG
+26 VAAPADNA
-35 IEIPSNPET
+35 EINPET
-44 VLGENFADIAST
+44 ILGENFADIAST
-56 GEFSDLIDQLA
+56 GEFSNLIDRIA

-77 DKLGGDLNSLF
+77 DKLGGDLDSLF
-88 VGGDA
+88 KGGDKD
-93 EKDITAALNELRDV
+93 KDITAALNELRDV

-113 DFAPTESKPSE
+113 DFAPTES
-124 EDGGTQTG
+124 
-132 GESTEGIEGTE
+132 GES
-143 GTEGVTE
+143 
-150 GTQAEPEGTESEGTE
+150 
-165 TDEDESTETGVDAG
+165 ESTETGTQTGEASTEGAEDATEDTETQPEGTEAGEGESTESGVDVG
-179 TQTGEDVDP
+179 TQTGEDTDP
-188 QPEENKPAPEETE
+188 QPEESTPGSDEGSDESADETD
-201 KTEDKESD
+201 KTDTDKKSD

-258 RDIVVGTSEE
+258 RDIVVGTSED
-268 STSIAVPAFSDQ
+268 STSIAVPSFSDQ
-280 ELEVTATVHDG
+280 ELEVTATVKDG

-353 ILVGPDKKPLD
+353 ILVGPDKKLLD

-435 KSTDKTDKSESDK
+435 KSTDKTDKTESDK

-484 DKDDKSDKDKTDK
+484 DKDKTDK
-497 DKTDKDKTDKDK
+497 DNSDKSETDS
-509 TDKDKTDKT
+509 DKT
-518 ESKDETNGT
+518 ESEDETDGT

-564 KGGKDLSSSADKA
+564 KGGKDLNSSVDKT
-577 ESEDIKS
+577 ES

-590 TVEELLKLAGESAK
+590 TVEELLKLAGESEK
-604 GAEKTTESAQPTGSE
+604 TGEKTTESET
-619 ARTTEREAPTTPSME
+619 RTTEREESTTPSTE
-634 SESESTSR
+634 SERESTSR
-642 VAEPSENSQSGSSNY
+642 ASEPREDSQSGVATEPTDTGSTGTTSGTTSGSSN
-657 TGTSGG
+657 T
-663 SGSTG
+663 GSTG
-668 SGSTSTSGGS
+668 SRSGSTSNTGGS
-678 TGGGSTDGYS
+678 AGSNGSDGYS

-697 AAADGAGQPESPA
+697 AAADGAEQPESPA

-753 RKTDQ
+753 RKTD

>member
-26 VAAPTNPEG
+26 VAAPADNA
-35 IEIPSNPET
+35 EINPET
-44 VLGENFADIAST
+44 ILGENFADIAST
-56 GEFSDLIDQLA
+56 GEFSNLIDRIA

-77 DKLGGDLNSLF
+77 DKLGGDLDSLF
-88 VGGDA
+88 KGGDKD
-93 EKDITAALNELRDV
+93 KDITAALNELRDV

-113 DFAPTESKPSE
+113 DFAPTES
-124 EDGGTQTG
+124 
-132 GESTEGIEGTE
+132 GES
-143 GTEGVTE
+143 
-150 GTQAEPEGTESEGTE
+150 
-165 TDEDESTETGVDAG
+165 ESTETGTQTGEASTEGAEDATEDTETQPEGTEAGEGESTESGVDVG
-179 TQTGEDVDP
+179 TQTGEDTDP
-188 QPEENKPAPEETE
+188 QPEESTPGSDESTD
-201 KTEDKESD
+201 KTDKTDTDKKSD
-209 SAKELTW
+209 SAKELIW

-227 GDKEK
+227 GDEEK

-258 RDIVVGTSEE
+258 RDIVVGTSED

-280 ELEVTATVHDG
+280 ELEVTATVKDG
-291 ETKNGVTK
+291 ETKNGVTSMP
-299 KAPKDIELSALAL
+299 PKDIELSALAL

-341 SIENIYITKDGD
+341 SIENIYITEDGD
-353 ILVGPDKKPLD
+353 ILVGSDKKPLD
-364 LNDAAVGTSGSI
+364 LSDAAVGTTGSI

-410 ASPEQKKKAAEYLR
+410 ASPEQKEKAAEYLR
-424 EVMKTREGKDS
+424 EVMKTREGEDS
-435 KSTDKTDKSESDK
+435 ESTDKTDKTESEGDKSEGDKSETDK
-448 DKTASDLDKLFEDGG
+448 DKTASDLDSLFEEGG
-463 LFSELFGGGADKE
+463 IFSDLFGSGADKE
-476 DENESKVS
+476 DENESKAT
-484 DKDDKSDKDKTDK
+484 DKDDKSETDS
-497 DKTDKDKTDKDK
+497 
-509 TDKDKTDKT
+509 DKT
-518 ESKDETNGT
+518 ESEDETDGI
-527 EPSGEKRLIDEETA
+527 EPSGEKRLVDEETA
-541 ELIKA
+541 KLIKT

-559 IVKGL
+559 LVKGL
-564 KGGKDLSSSADKA
+564 KEDKGLSSSADKT
-577 ESEDIKS
+577 ESE
-584 KDAKDL
+584 DAKDL
-590 TVEELLKLAGESAK
+590 TVEELLKLAGESEK
-604 GAEKTTESAQPTGSE
+604 TGEKTTESET
-619 ARTTEREAPTTPSME
+619 RTTEREESTTPSTE
-634 SESESTSR
+634 SERESTSR
-642 VAEPSENSQSGSSNY
+642 ASEPREDSQSGVATEPTDTGSTGTTSGTTSGSSN
-657 TGTSGG
+657 T
-663 SGSTG
+663 GSTG
-668 SGSTSTSGGS
+668 SRSGSTSNTGGS
-678 TGGGSTDGYS
+678 AGSAGSDGYS

-697 AAADGAGQPESPA
+697 AAADGAEQPASPA

-753 RKTDQ
+753 RKTD

>member
-26 VAAPTNPEG
+26 VAAPADNA
-35 IEIPSNPET
+35 EINPET
-44 VLGENFADIAST
+44 ILGENFADIAST
-56 GEFSDLIDQLA
+56 GEFSNLIDRIA

-77 DKLGGDLNSLF
+77 DKLGGDLDSLF
-88 VGGDA
+88 KGGDKD
-93 EKDITAALNELRDV
+93 KDITAALNELRDV

-113 DFAPTESKPSE
+113 DFAPTES
-124 EDGGTQTG
+124 
-132 GESTEGIEGTE
+132 GES
-143 GTEGVTE
+143 
-150 GTQAEPEGTESEGTE
+150 
-165 TDEDESTETGVDAG
+165 ESTETGTQTGEASTEGAEDATEDTETQPEGTEAGEGESTESGVDVG
-179 TQTGEDVDP
+179 TQTGEDTDP
-188 QPEENKPAPEETE
+188 QPEESTPGSDEGSDESADETNKTD
-201 KTEDKESD
+201 TDKKSD

-216 KIKVSDLTSAY
+216 KIKVSDLASAY
-227 GDKEK
+227 GDKEE

-280 ELEVTATVHDG
+280 ELEVTATVKDG
-291 ETKNGVTK
+291 ETKNGVTN

-341 SIENIYITKDGD
+341 SIENIYITEDGD

-364 LNDAAVGTSGSI
+364 LNDAAVGTTGSI

-410 ASPEQKKKAAEYLR
+410 ASPEQKEKAAEYLR
-424 EVMKTREGKDS
+424 EVMKTREGEDS
-435 KSTDKTDKSESDK
+435 ESTDKTDKTESEGDKSEGDKSETDK
-448 DKTASDLDKLFEDGG
+448 DKTASDLDSLFEEGG
-463 LFSELFGGGADKE
+463 IFSDLFGGGADKE
-476 DENESKVS
+476 DENESKAT
-484 DKDDKSDKDKTDK
+484 DKDDKSETDS
-497 DKTDKDKTDKDK
+497 
-509 TDKDKTDKT
+509 DKT
-518 ESKDETNGT
+518 ESEDETDGI
-527 EPSGEKRLIDEETA
+527 EPSGEKRLVDEETA
-541 ELIKA
+541 KLIKT

-559 IVKGL
+559 LVKGL
-564 KGGKDLSSSADKA
+564 KEDKGLSSSADKT
-577 ESEDIKS
+577 ESEDV
-584 KDAKDL
+584 KDL
-590 TVEELLKLAGESAK
+590 TVEELLKLAGESEK
-604 GAEKTTESAQPTGSE
+604 TGEKTTESET
-619 ARTTEREAPTTPSME
+619 RTTEREESTTPSTE
-634 SESESTSR
+634 SERESTSR
-642 VAEPSENSQSGSSNY
+642 ASEPREDSQSGVATEPTDTGSTGTTSGTTSGSSN
-657 TGTSGG
+657 T
-663 SGSTG
+663 GSTG
-668 SGSTSTSGGS
+668 SRSGSTSNTGGS
-678 TGGGSTDGYS
+678 AGSAGSDGYS

-697 AAADGAGQPESPA
+697 AAADGAEQPASPA

-716 AAAESMPV
+716 AAAEFMPV

-731 KVLAGLAVALMV
+731 KILAGLAVALVV

-753 RKTDQ
+753 RKTD